1 MQFPVLWFGLA
12 LAALHC
18 CDEKQI
24 ACWSGIKSAT
34 HHSYSLSYCGF
45 SAAAVEVHVL
55 NEMMCTKNKK
65 KKATIQNPNSFC
77 GWTCL
82 CCKSPHTVVQAH
94 CHCCYFYRCGLFSL
108 VGVVQPQ
115 KPDWNWNWQNEDC
128 SVCWRQVAA
137 LILTWAAGSCSC
149 FWLQNTV
156 RFEFLPLSAT
166 LDKRVQVIL
175 LYLHLL

>member
-18 CDEKQI
+18 CDEKQRMLKWNKI
-24 ACWSGIKSAT
+24 CNSPQLQSQLLRLFSSCSWSS
-34 HHSYSLSYCGF
+34 C
-45 SAAAVEVHVL
+45 VEWNDVYK
-55 NEMMCTKNKK
+55 EQK